1 MELGACQA
9 VLDLVNIMI
18 FSVNIMILT
27 HRRAESA
34 VPSLIADGSILT
46 INK

>member
-18 FSVNIMILT
+18 LT
-27 HRRAESA
+27 HRRAESV
-34 VPSLIADGSILT
+34 VPSLIADGSSLT